1 MSKPI
6 PDRLAYDAAPKG
18 YKRHTIFI
26 NVKLLNK
33 ARLKA
38 REDGI
43 TLTKLIEEALRNR
56 IDYHGKLT
64 D

>member
-1 MSKPI
+1 MSKPL

-26 NVKLLNK
+26 NVKVLIK
-33 ARLKA
+33 ARIRAKQ
-38 REDGI
+38 DGI

-56 IDYHGKLT
+56 IDYHG
-64 D
+64 

>member
-1 MSKPI
+1 MNKPM

-26 NVKLLNK
+26 NLKLLIN
-33 ARLKA
+33 ARIRAK
-38 REDGI
+38 RDGI
-43 TLTKLIEEALRNR
+43 TLTKLIEEALKNR
-56 IDYHGKLT
+56 IDYHGKI